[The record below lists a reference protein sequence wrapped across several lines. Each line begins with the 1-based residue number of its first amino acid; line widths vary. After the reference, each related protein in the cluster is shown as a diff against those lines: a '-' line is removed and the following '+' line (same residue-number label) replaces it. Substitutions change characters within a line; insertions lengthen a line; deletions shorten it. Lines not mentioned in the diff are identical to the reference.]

1 MSDPS
6 TQFLHLVSSLL
17 SNLSPSS
24 PVPDAILLQLHVVF
38 GPMLTSALQLVDRR
52 DVVKVCLP
60 GGRVIH
66 QVTSSAGAPYTLYL
80 DLPAPPSPPPP
91 TIAAPEPVVDAE
103 TDRPEVSPDSDAQN
117 TRIGDDVRYLKAL
130 YCPCAGFAFNS
141 LTGGRN
147 VFVSEP
153 QVGGHGGSQAH

>member
-1 MSDPS
+1 MSAIQLVRTERQVADLRLSRQGLPSRWPCDPPGG
-6 TQFLHLVSSLL
+6 LCAVPL
-17 SNLSPSS
+17 PSS
-24 PVPDAILLQLHVVF
+24 SCITP
-38 GPMLTSALQLVDRR
+38 
-52 DVVKVCLP
+52 
-60 GGRVIH
+60 